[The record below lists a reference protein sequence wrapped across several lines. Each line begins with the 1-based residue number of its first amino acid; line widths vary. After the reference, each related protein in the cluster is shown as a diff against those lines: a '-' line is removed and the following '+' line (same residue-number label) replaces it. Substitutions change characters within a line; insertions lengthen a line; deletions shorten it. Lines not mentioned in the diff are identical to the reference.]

1 MDILENFKTIEVED
15 PVDNIIKQIRTSI
28 VSGKLK
34 TGDRLPSERKL
45 SETFGIGRTYVR
57 DAIKK
62 LEFYG
67 ILKTLPQSGTVVS
80 GADISAM
87 EGLISNV
94 INLKNNDFFHLV
106 ETRVVMESYACGQ
119 AALRRTTRDIADL
132 EEKLDEY
139 RQRVDASLPGVKEDF
154 NFHLKIAEASQNMV
168 IKSLM
173 LILIP
178 DILEIYR
185 KLNVCGEGRF
195 YKSFDEHKV
204 ILDCI
209 IKQDS
214 KGAEN
219 AMRVHLKD
227 VLDFS
232 LSYNGGEL
240 LDF

>member
-1 MDILENFKTIEVED
+1 MDVLENFKAIEVES
-15 PVDNIIKQIRTSI
+15 PVDKIIKQIRNSI
-28 VSGKLK
+28 VAGNLK
-34 TGDRLPSERKL
+34 PGDKLPSERKL
-45 SETFGIGRTYVR
+45 SDSFGIGRTYVR

-67 ILKTLPQSGTVVS
+67 ILKTLPQSGTIVS
-80 GADISAM
+80 GVDISAM
-87 EGLISNV
+87 EGLIADV
-94 INLKNNDFFHLV
+94 IKLNENDFFHLV

-119 AALRRTTRDIADL
+119 AAIRRSNRDIADL

-139 RQRVDASLPGVKEDF
+139 KQRVDANLPGVKEDF

-185 KLNVCGEGRF
+185 KLNVCGDGRF
-195 YKSFDEHKV
+195 HKSYDEHKI
-204 ILDCI
+204 ILDCL

-214 KGAEN
+214 KAAEE

-227 VLDFS
+227 VVNFS
-232 LSYNGGEL
+232 LSYKGEE
-240 LDF
+240 

>member
-240 LDF
+240 

>member
-1 MDILENFKTIEVED
+1 MDILENFKAIEVES
-15 PVDNIIKQIRTSI
+15 PVDKIIKQIRNSI
-28 VSGKLK
+28 VSGQMKP
-34 TGDRLPSERKL
+34 GDKLPSERKL
-45 SETFGIGRTYVR
+45 SESFGIGRTYVR

-67 ILKTLPQSGTVVS
+67 ILKTLPQSGTIVS

-94 INLKNNDFFHLV
+94 IKLNENDFFHLV
-106 ETRVVMESYACGQ
+106 ETRVVMETYACGQ
-119 AALRRTTRDIADL
+119 AAIRRSNRDIADL

-139 RQRVDASLPGVKEDF
+139 KQRVDANLPGVKEDF
-154 NFHLKIAEASQNMV
+154 NFHIQITEASQNMV

-195 YKSFDEHKV
+195 YKSFDEHKE
-204 ILDCI
+204 ILECI

-214 KGAEN
+214 KGAEET
-219 AMRVHLKD
+219 MRVHLKD
-227 VLDFS
+227 VVNFS
-232 LSYNGGEL
+232 LSYKGNE
-240 LDF
+240 

>member
-1 MDILENFKTIEVED
+1 MDVLENFKAIEVES
-15 PVDNIIKQIRTSI
+15 PVDKIIKQIRNSI
-28 VSGKLK
+28 VAGNLK
-34 TGDRLPSERKL
+34 PGDKLPSERKL
-45 SETFGIGRTYVR
+45 SESFGIGRTYVR

-80 GADISAM
+80 GVDISAM
-87 EGLISNV
+87 EGLIANV
-94 INLKNNDFFHLV
+94 IKLNENDFFHLV

-119 AALRRTTRDIADL
+119 AAIRRTNRDIADL
-132 EEKLDEY
+132 EEKLNEY
-139 RQRVDASLPGVKEDF
+139 KQRVDADLPGVKEDF

-185 KLNVCGEGRF
+185 KLNVCGDGRF
-195 YKSFDEHKV
+195 HKSFDEHQV

-209 IKQDS
+209 VKQDS
-214 KGAEN
+214 KAAEE

-227 VLDFS
+227 VVNFS
-232 LSYNGGEL
+232 LSYKGEE
-240 LDF
+240 

>member
-1 MDILENFKTIEVED
+1 MDVLENFKAIEVES
-15 PVDNIIKQIRTSI
+15 PVDKIIKQIRNSI
-28 VSGKLK
+28 VSGQMKP
-34 TGDRLPSERKL
+34 GDKLPSERKL
-45 SETFGIGRTYVR
+45 SESFGIGRTYVR

-67 ILKTLPQSGTVVS
+67 ILKTLPQSGTIVS

-94 INLKNNDFFHLV
+94 IKLNENDFFHLV
-106 ETRVVMESYACGQ
+106 ETRVVMETYACGQ
-119 AALRRTTRDIADL
+119 AAIRRSNRDIADL

-139 RQRVDASLPGVKEDF
+139 KQRVDANLPGIKEDF
-154 NFHLKIAEASQNMV
+154 NFHIQITEASQNMV

-214 KGAEN
+214 KAAEE

-227 VLDFS
+227 VVNFS
-232 LSYNGGEL
+232 LSYKGNE
-240 LDF
+240 

>member
-1 MDILENFKTIEVED
+1 MDVLENFKTIEVES
-15 PVDNIIKQIRTSI
+15 PVDKIIKQIRNSI
-28 VSGKLK
+28 VSGQLK
-34 TGDRLPSERKL
+34 TGDKLPSERKL

-67 ILKTLPQSGTVVS
+67 ILKTLPQSGTIVS

-87 EGLISNV
+87 EGLIANV
-94 INLKNNDFFHLV
+94 IKLNENDFFHLV
-106 ETRVVMESYACGQ
+106 ETRVVLETYACGQ
-119 AALRRTTRDIADL
+119 AAMRRTSRDIADL

-139 RQRVDASLPGVKEDF
+139 KQKVDARLSSVREDL
-154 NFHLKIAEASQNMV
+154 NFHLRIAEASQNKV

-178 DILEIYR
+178 DILEIYK
-185 KLNVCGEGRF
+185 KLNVCAEGRF
-195 YKSFDEHKV
+195 YKSFENHKV

-209 IKQDS
+209 VKQDS
-214 KGAEN
+214 TGAEK
-219 AMRVHLKD
+219 AMRNHLKD

-232 LSYNGGEL
+232 LSYKGKEK
-240 LDF
+240 

>member
-1 MDILENFKTIEVED
+1 MDLIENFKAIELES
-15 PVDNIIKQIRTSI
+15 PVDKIIKQIRNSI
-28 VSGKLK
+28 VSGQLK
-34 TGDRLPSERKL
+34 TGDKLPSERKL
-45 SETFGIGRTYVR
+45 SESFGIGRTYVR

-67 ILKTLPQSGTVVS
+67 ILKTLPQSGTMVA

-87 EGLISNV
+87 EGLFADV
-94 INLKNNDFFHLV
+94 IKLNKNDFFHLV
-106 ETRVVMESYACGQ
+106 ETRVVMETHACGQ
-119 AALRRTTRDIADL
+119 AAIRRSNRDIADL

-139 RQRVDASLPGVKEDF
+139 KQRVDANLPGIKEDF
-154 NFHLKIAEASQNMV
+154 NFHIKITEASQNMV

-178 DILEIYR
+178 DILDIYR

-195 YKSFDEHKV
+195 YKSYDEHKV

-214 KGAEN
+214 KGAEE

-232 LSYNGGEL
+232 LSYKGEE
-240 LDF
+240 